1 MAKRTLVIIGAVVV
15 VALVVAGG
23 LWWFLR
29 DDAPD
34 AVSLDAARE
43 SVEATSSTSAAGAG
57 GDIVGE
63 AADGIDGTWTVD
75 TDTGEFDFETASG
88 TFAGFRVQ
96 EELSTIGSTTAVG
109 RTGDV
114 GGSITIA
121 GDTVTE
127 GGFTVDLTTITTN
140 DGRRDSRV
148 QSALDTAQHP
158 TAVFTLTAPIDL
170 GPDAVDGQP
179 VTTTASGDLEIKGTT
194 RPVEVAVEAQLVDG
208 VIVIVGSVDIVFSD
222 FGVETPSAPIVLSVD
237 DQGVM
242 EFQLLL
248 NRQ

>member
-1 MAKRTLVIIGAVVV
+1 MTRRTPIVIGAAVVV
-15 VALVVAGG
+15 LALVVAGG

-43 SVEATSSTSAAGAG
+43 SVEATSSTTAASGAPQQP
-57 GDIVGE
+57 
-63 AADGIDGTWTVD
+63 AAAGIDGVWTVD
-75 TDTGEFDFETASG
+75 TATGEFDFESASG

-114 GGSITIA
+114 SGSITIDGEA
-121 GDTVTE
+121 VSE
-127 GGFTVDLTTITTN
+127 GSFTVDLTTITTN
-140 DGRRDSRV
+140 DERRDSRV
-148 QSALDTAQHP
+148 QSALDTGAHP
-158 TAVFTLTAPIDL
+158 DATFTLTAPIEL
-170 GPDAVDGQP
+170 GPGAVDGAP
-179 VTTTASGDLEIKGTT
+179 VATTATGDLEIKGTT

-208 VIVIVGSVDIVFSD
+208 VIVIVGSVDILFSD

-237 DQGVM
+237 DEGVM
-242 EFQLLL
+242 EFQLLM

>member
-1 MAKRTLVIIGAVVV
+1 MAKRTPVLIGAAVVV
-15 VALVVAGG
+15 AVVVAGG

-43 SVEATSSTSAAGAG
+43 SVEATSSTTSIAAG
-57 GDIVGE
+57 GE
-63 AADGIDGTWTVD
+63 PAEEGSDGIDGTWTVD
-75 TDTGEFDFETASG
+75 TDTGDFDFESASG

-114 GGSITIA
+114 NGSITID
-121 GDTVTE
+121 GDAVTE
-127 GGFTVDLTTITTN
+127 GSFTVELTTITTN
-140 DGRRDSRV
+140 DERRDSRV

-158 TAVFTLTAPIDL
+158 TATFTLTAPIDL
-170 GPDAVDGQP
+170 GPGAVDGEP

-194 RPVEVAVEAQLVDG
+194 IPVEVAVEAQLVDG
-208 VIVIVGSVDIVFSD
+208 VIVIVGSVDITFSD

-237 DQGVM
+237 DEGVM

-248 NRQ
+248 NRE